1 MRFTGPGG
9 IGALVMAAGA
19 GRRMGHRPKCLLQRD
34 GVPLIERT
42 VRLLIGAGLAPVV
55 VLGHHADRIEPVLQ
69 RLREALDDPG
79 QLRWVRNPDP
89 DAGQG
94 GSTRC
99 GLAALP
105 TDLDGVL
112 IALADQPLLEA
123 DDVLALLSA
132 WERRD
137 EAVDLLLPEF
147 DGQPGHPIVIGARVR
162 QAVAAASGAAGVR
175 EWRRAHADRVR
186 KLPIHH
192 PRCTRDVDAPEDLH
206 TLAQQHGVDLRWPE
220 ESA

>member
-1 MRFTGPGG
+1 MVVGRV
-9 IGALVMAAGA
+9 GAIVMAAGA
-19 GRRMGHRPKCLLQRD
+19 GRRMGYRPKCLLQRD
-34 GVPLIERT
+34 GVPLIERI
-42 VRLLIGAGLAPVV
+42 VRLLIGAGVAPVVV
-55 VLGHHADRIEPVLQ
+55 VLGHHTDRIEPVLQ
-69 RLREALDDPG
+69 CLRVALDDPA
-79 QLRWVRNPDP
+79 QLHWVRNPEP

-105 TDLDGVL
+105 TDLGGVL

-123 DDVLALLSA
+123 VDVLALLSA
-132 WERRD
+132 WERGD
-137 EAVDLLLPEF
+137 EATDLLLPEF
-147 DGQPGHPIVIGARVR
+147 DGQPGHPIIISAKVR

-192 PRCTRDVDAPEDLH
+192 PRCTRDVDTPDDLH
-206 TLAQQHGVDLRWPE
+206 TLAQEHGVHLRWPE
-220 ESA
+220 DESA